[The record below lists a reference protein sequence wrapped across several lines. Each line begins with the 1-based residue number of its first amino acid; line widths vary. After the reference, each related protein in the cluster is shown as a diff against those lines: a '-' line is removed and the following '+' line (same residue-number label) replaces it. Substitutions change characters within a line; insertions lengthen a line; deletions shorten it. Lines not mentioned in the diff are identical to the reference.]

1 MSKTISLVLIDDNRL
16 LREGLAGLI
25 RKQPDFKILAASA
38 DIEEALRKVREA
50 KPRVVLLD
58 FGLEDHDSLRV
69 AATVHQEVP
78 EARVIVMGLLPLQE
92 DVAEFVRAG
101 ASGFIMKDASFDD
114 FLRTIRAVADGA
126 DVLPAQLTGSLFGQI
141 AHQAVRRGR
150 APVLEGVRLTERER
164 QVIDLIGEGLSNR
177 SPPGCTSR
185 FTRSKAMCTMSWRN
199 SHSTPAWRSP
209 PLPAQQAAIDSIG
222 QGGAE
227 IIRGRTCE
235 TGGLRALANAPLRER
250 GVCFAPSLIR
260 YDRQLECGDPSEVD
274 TKIFHFAGPARRAE
288 GVLLA
293 HNVVE

>member
-1 MSKTISLVLIDDNRL
+1 MSKPISLVLIDDNRL

-78 EARVIVMGLLPLQE
+78 DARVIVMGLLPLQE

-164 QVIDLIGEGLSNR
+164 QVIDLIEEGLSNKEIAAR
-177 SPPGCTSR
+177 LHIAIHTVISHVHNVLEKLALHTR
-185 FTRSKAMCTMSWRN
+185 LEVAAFTRSA
-199 SHSTPAWRSP
+199 
-209 PLPAQQAAIDSIG
+209 
-222 QGGAE
+222 
-227 IIRGRTCE
+227 
-235 TGGLRALANAPLRER
+235 
-250 GVCFAPSLIR
+250 
-260 YDRQLECGDPSEVD
+260 CGDL
-274 TKIFHFAGPARRAE
+274 FNRR
-288 GVLLA
+288 
-293 HNVVE
+293 N